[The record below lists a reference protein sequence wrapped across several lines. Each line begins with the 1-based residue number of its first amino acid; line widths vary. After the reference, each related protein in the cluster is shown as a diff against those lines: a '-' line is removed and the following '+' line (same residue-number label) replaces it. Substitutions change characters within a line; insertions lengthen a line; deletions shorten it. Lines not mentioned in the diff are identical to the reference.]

1 MSKFEGVDTVVLFDE
16 MAFEDLLVFE
26 WRVVDAGVGHLL
38 TAQHAERNI
47 KVLQVCLAAEAQS
60 AVEVF
65 DDKNPLVLDLH
76 RIEAKLNMVLE
87 VLGHLVASAR
97 TLGEPRRIRFNAMG
111 ALWAAEGLAP
121 AVGTVGELRIH
132 LPECLA
138 LPLVF
143 GATVIGA
150 TEHGRVRVQFA
161 PPGEAVADLIGKLA
175 FRRHRRQVAGVRQH
189 HWD

>member
-1 MSKFEGVDTVVLFDE
+1 MPKFEGVDTVVLFDE
-16 MAFEDLLVFE
+16 MAFEDLLPLE
-26 WRVVDAGVGHLL
+26 WRVADGHGESER
-38 TAQHAERNI
+38 APQHAERNI

-65 DDKNPLVLDLH
+65 DDKNPLALDLH

-87 VLGHLVASAR
+87 VLGHLTASAR
-97 TLGEPRRIRFNAMG
+97 SLGEPKRIRFNALG
-111 ALWAAEGLAP
+111 AVWAVEGPLPVA
-121 AVGTVGELRIH
+121 GTRGELRIH

-143 GATVIGA
+143 DATVIGTA
-150 TEHGRVRVQFA
+150 EDGRVRVQFA
-161 PPGEAVADLIGKLA
+161 SPGEAVADLIGKLA

-189 HWD
+189 HRD